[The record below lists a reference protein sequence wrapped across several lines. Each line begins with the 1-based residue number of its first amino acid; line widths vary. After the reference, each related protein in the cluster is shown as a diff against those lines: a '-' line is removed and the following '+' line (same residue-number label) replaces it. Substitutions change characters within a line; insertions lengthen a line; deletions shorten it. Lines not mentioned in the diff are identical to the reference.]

1 VTLSREELY
10 DRVWSE
16 PMKTLAGRFQLSD
29 VGLKKICTKHRI
41 PVPPRGYWRRL
52 ETGQS
57 PRRTALPKL
66 ANAAQV
72 QIRVKPKEAK
82 GDLDDALGDSWKV
95 AEETADPIIVSDIL
109 ERPHR
114 ATRALKA
121 ALGGQKPDKYGA
133 IHSTVTDAFLS
144 RIHLGSKDRVL
155 RIADAFAKACE
166 SRGFELRPG
175 NQGSTFG
182 GQLRVVIEG
191 EDFEFSIDERMR
203 QEPYRMT
210 DDEIARRKRGG
221 YVYTP
226 AYQYVPTGELTIK
239 IGPAFGSGLQHSWAD
254 SRSRKVEE
262 RLGDVILG
270 MRKLAVWRAAER
282 EKRRRKEERLA
293 REQQRRAELRAR
305 IEAERKA
312 INKLEEDARDWR
324 QAEEIRAFVAARS
337 RAAPTEKSW
346 TAWALQQADRI
357 DPLRESPASILD
369 TPEQDY
375 RELPLW
381 ELYKYGDE
389 TEAEASQE

>member
-1 VTLSREELY
+1 MTLSREELY
-10 DRVWSE
+10 ERVWSE
-16 PMKTLAGRFQLSD
+16 PMRTLAGRFHLSD
-29 VGLKKICTKHRI
+29 VGLKKICTRHRI

-57 PRRTALPKL
+57 PRRIALPNL
-66 ANAAQV
+66 ANAAQI
-72 QIRVKPKEAK
+72 QIRVKSKEAK
-82 GDLDDALGDSWKV
+82 VDLDDALGDSWKL
-95 AEETADPIIVSDIL
+95 AEETADPIIVSDVL

-114 ATRALKA
+114 ATRAMKS

-133 IHSTVTDAFLS
+133 IHSTVTDAFLA
-144 RIHLGSKDRVL
+144 RMHPASKDRVL

-175 NQGSTFG
+175 KPGSRLA
-182 GQLRVVIEG
+182 GQLCVVIEG
-191 EDFEFSIDERMR
+191 EDFEVSIDERMR

-210 DDEIARRKRGG
+210 DEEIARRKRGG

-282 EKRRRKEERLA
+282 ERRRRKEERLA
-293 REQQRRAELRAR
+293 REKQRRAELRAQ
-305 IEAERKA
+305 IEAERQA
-312 INKLEEDARDWR
+312 IDRLEKDAHSWR
-324 QAEEIRAFVAARS
+324 RAEEIRAFVAARS
-337 RAAPTEKSW
+337 KVTQSDESW
-346 TAWALQQADRI
+346 VTWALEQADRI
-357 DPLRESPASILD
+357 DPLRQSPPSILD
-369 TPEQDY
+369 TPDPEY

-381 ELYKYGDE
+381 ELYKFGDE
-389 TEAEASQE
+389 TEAEGSPE